1 MERAPALKRKSF
13 FMEEATLQR
22 AKKLL
27 GVATD
32 AEAVRLS
39 LQRVTEMEG
48 FWRQMRATRKSLPR
62 KSFDET

>member
-1 MERAPALKRKSF
+1 MERPAVLKRKSF
-13 FMEEATLQR
+13 FMEERTLQR

-39 LQRVTEMEG
+39 LERVSEMED
-48 FWRQMRATRKSLPR
+48 FWRMMKATRKSLPPG
-62 KSFDET
+62 SFDEP